1 METPEAKAKWS
12 IDVAHSE
19 ISFKV
24 KHLMISNVNGVFKE
38 FGGTIVTSG
47 DDFVTAEI
55 EFSMNPASLSTGD
68 KKRDEHLKGPEFF
81 DVEKHK
87 KVTFLGKNY
96 GKIGT
101 DGSYTLNGELT
112 MKGVTK
118 PIELEVEFGGTMTD
132 PWGNE
137 KVGYTI
143 VGKIDRRDWG
153 LEWNASLETGGLL
166 VSNDVRICCDVQL
179 LKQK

>member
-1 METPEAKAKWS
+1 MHLDETEEALPE
-12 IDVAHSE
+12 
-19 ISFKV
+19 
-24 KHLMISNVNGVFKE
+24 
-38 FGGTIVTSG
+38 IVTYG

-55 EFSMNPASLSTGD
+55 EFSMNPMSVSTGD
-68 KKRDEHLKGPEFF
+68 EKRDEHLRGLEFF
-81 DVEKHK
+81 DVEKYK
-87 KVTFLGKNY
+87 KISFLGKNY
-96 GKIGT
+96 KKIGT

-118 PIELEVEFGGTMTD
+118 PIELEVEFGGVMND
-132 PWGNE
+132 LWGNE

-143 VGKIDRRDWG
+143 TGKIDRRDWG
-153 LEWNASLETGGLL
+153 LEWNAALEAGGLL